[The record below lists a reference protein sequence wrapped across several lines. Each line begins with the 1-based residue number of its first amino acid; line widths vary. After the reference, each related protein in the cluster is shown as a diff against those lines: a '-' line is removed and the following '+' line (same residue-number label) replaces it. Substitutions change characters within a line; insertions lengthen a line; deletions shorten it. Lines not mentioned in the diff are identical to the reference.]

1 METPE
6 GKQSLEGLG
15 SAIKDLVAG
24 LTNIDFQKAF
34 DVATSVVRGLT
45 DALNWITDNK
55 DLVVTALEVMGGAF
69 ALLKIS
75 KPVLQ
80 FMQLIKSIQWLHV
93 AKGASSI
100 ASAAGGANPGQAS
113 TVPDISGAAGSGAAK
128 SMLSSLVKQGLYF
141 KTFMWG
147 PEEIQK
153 FIDASREEVAAKLG
167 PGMGLDYD
175 PERWMREEVLP
186 KIAQAG
192 MVGTI
197 KDPQRTLD
205 LAPAKTVLRETAAEA
220 FVRAFEHADTE
231 QLGLDA
237 MTELANGITS
247 GVAPESESGTAL
259 SNAGKQIDTNIAAG
273 IDAQAQTVVDAAN
286 RLASQ
291 VAGILGGIG
300 AAGID
305 YGSIISSTIHAPA
318 VSPVYGRTSGRGRGG
333 ASNGGTANVV
343 LVMDKQTVARAVV
356 PIVSDTFA
364 ADLQSRR

>member
-1 METPE
+1 
-6 GKQSLEGLG
+6 
-15 SAIKDLVAG
+15 
-24 LTNIDFQKAF
+24 
-34 DVATSVVRGLT
+34 
-45 DALNWITDNK
+45 
-55 DLVVTALEVMGGAF
+55 
-69 ALLKIS
+69 
-75 KPVLQ
+75 
-80 FMQLIKSIQWLHV
+80 
-93 AKGASSI
+93 
-100 ASAAGGANPGQAS
+100 
-113 TVPDISGAAGSGAAK
+113 
-128 SMLSSLVKQGLYF
+128 
-141 KTFMWG
+141 
-147 PEEIQK
+147 
-153 FIDASREEVAAKLG
+153 
-167 PGMGLDYD
+167 
-175 PERWMREEVLP
+175 MREEVLP

-318 VSPVYGRTSGRGRGG
+318 VSPMYGRTSGRGRGG